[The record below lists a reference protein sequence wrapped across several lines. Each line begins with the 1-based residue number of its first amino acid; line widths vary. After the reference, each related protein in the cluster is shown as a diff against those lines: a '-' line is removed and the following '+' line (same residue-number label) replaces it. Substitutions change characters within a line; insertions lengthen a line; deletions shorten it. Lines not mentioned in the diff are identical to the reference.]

1 MSGKPGIAAESLA
14 RLPAVYEVL
23 EHSTI
28 VALCARTQRE
38 LVVAEIQDYLER
50 HREAQ
55 RERNTRPPSV
65 EEIAAEVAAE
75 VESWFVPS
83 LKPVLNLTGTL
94 LHTNLGRAPLS
105 AEAVSAMAQAS
116 ATVNLEYDLA
126 AGKRGDRDMLIEG
139 LLCRLSGAEAAT
151 VVNNNAAAVYLA
163 LNTLANRKRVVVSRG
178 ELVEIGD
185 SFRIPDIIRSSG
197 CRLMEVGTTNRTHLS
212 DYERALDE
220 GAGLLLK
227 VHPSNYRVTGFTHE
241 VPLAQ
246 LVELGRQRQAPVAV
260 DLGSGALVDMA
271 RFGLPAEPTVQEAVR
286 SGADIVTFSG
296 DKLLGGPQAGLIVGR
311 REYLQRLKRNPMK
324 RALRVSKMTLA
335 ALEATLRAYLA
346 PDSVDKTLPVY
357 RMMARNVPEIEQ
369 LAAGM
374 LPHLEHW
381 AQGRARAEIV
391 AGESQVGSGTLP
403 EAALPT
409 RLIALTPLKGSPEAL
424 ARNLRG
430 LNPAVIGRMHGGQ
443 VLLDLRA
450 LLEPAQLIEALRGGA
465 AV

>member
-126 AGKRGDRDMLIEG
+126 AGKRGDRDTLIEG

-197 CRLMEVGTTNRTHLS
+197 CRLMEVGPTNRTHLS

-246 LVELGRQRQAPVAV
+246 LVELGRRRQVPVAV

-271 RFGLPAEPTVQEAVR
+271 RFGLPTEPTVQEAAR
-286 SGADIVTFSG
+286 SVASSAASVI
-296 DKLLGGPQAGLIVGR
+296 LLTRSARFIGLRFRRCKYSRRPTIRPACGPPSSL
-311 REYLQRLKRNPMK
+311 
-324 RALRVSKMTLA
+324 S
-335 ALEATLRAYLA
+335 
-346 PDSVDKTLPVY
+346 
-357 RMMARNVPEIEQ
+357 
-369 LAAGM
+369 
-374 LPHLEHW
+374 
-381 AQGRARAEIV
+381 
-391 AGESQVGSGTLP
+391 
-403 EAALPT
+403 
-409 RLIALTPLKGSPEAL
+409 PLKGTISAPTRTASCTVGS
-424 ARNLRG
+424 A
-430 LNPAVIGRMHGGQ
+430 GRPK
-443 VLLDLRA
+443 RA
-450 LLEPAQLIEALRGGA
+450 MSTNAPLPRSTATGTWRCLPSSTSCASGTSCVKPVTR
-465 AV
+465 

>member
-1 MSGKPGIAAESLA
+1 MSGKPGKAEES

-23 EHSTI
+23 EHPRI
-28 VALCARTQRE
+28 AALFTRVQRA
-38 LVVAEIQDYLER
+38 LVVVEIQDCLER

-55 RERNTRPPSV
+55 RERNMRPPSV
-65 EEIAAEVAAE
+65 DEAATEVATS

-105 AEAVSAMAQAS
+105 AEAVSAMVQAS

-126 AGKRGDRDMLIEG
+126 AGKRGDRDTLIEN

-185 SFRIPDIIRSSG
+185 TFRIPDIIRSSG

-212 DYERALDE
+212 DYEQALDE
-220 GAGLLLK
+220 GGGLLLK
-227 VHPSNYRVTGFTHE
+227 VHPSNYRVTGFTQE

-246 LVELGRQRQAPVAV
+246 LVALGRQRQVPVAV
-260 DLGSGALVDMA
+260 DLGSGALVEMA
-271 RFGLPAEPTVQEAVR
+271 HFGLPAEPTVQEAVR

-346 PDSVDKTLPVY
+346 PDGVDNTLPAY
-357 RMMARNVPEIEQ
+357 RMMARDVPGIER
-369 LAAGM
+369 LAAEM
-374 LPHLEHW
+374 CPHVARW
-381 AQGRARAEIV
+381 AQGRARVEIV

-409 RLIALTPLKGSPEAL
+409 RLIALTPLKGSPETL
-424 ARNLRG
+424 ARDLRR
-430 LNPAVIGRMHGGQ
+430 LNPPVIGRMHGGQ

-450 LLEPAQLIEALRGGA
+450 LLEPAQLVEALQGGVA
-465 AV
+465 A